1 VSETRVGGSAP
12 AAPTV
17 LRMVLGK
24 RLRQLREQ
32 AGVSF
37 DEAAR
42 AIEVTALTVRRMEK
56 AEVGLR
62 IPYVKEL
69 LRTYGVSDTEIEDF
83 LSLAREANQPG
94 WWHKFRDVLPEWF
107 SAYVSLE
114 SEAQVIRLYEPQYV
128 PGLLQTHD
136 YAAALLRVGFPNVS
150 PEDVDRRVALRLRR
164 QDLLVKPEA
173 PAIWAILDETV
184 LRRPV
189 GGSEVM
195 RAQIDRLVEAT
206 ERPKIRIQIMR
217 FAAGPHPGAY
227 GPFHYFRFGFSE
239 LPDIV
244 YTEGLAGAQYVD
256 QPAEVVTYLEVLDRM
271 SVQAEPVARTRD
283 ILAALRKEL

>member
-1 VSETRVGGSAP
+1 MSDNRSGGN
-12 AAPTV
+12 APTV

-37 DEAAR
+37 EDAAR
-42 AIEVTALTVRRMEK
+42 AIEVTPLTVRRIEK

-69 LRTYGVSDTEIEDF
+69 LRTYGVPAEEIDDF
-83 LSLAREANQPG
+83 LALAREANQPG
-94 WWHKFRDVLPEWF
+94 WWYKYRDVLPEWF

-114 SEAQVIRLYEPQYV
+114 SEASVIRLYEPHYV

-136 YAAALLRVGFPNVS
+136 YATALMRVGFPNES
-150 PEDVDRRVALRLRR
+150 KEDIERRVTLRLKR
-164 QDLLVKPEA
+164 QDLLAKPES
-173 PAIWAILDETV
+173 PAIWAILEENV

-189 GGSEVM
+189 GGREVM
-195 RAQIDRLVEAT
+195 RAQIDRLDEALDL
-206 ERPKIRIQIMR
+206 PKVRIQIISLDTG
-217 FAAGPHPGAY
+217 AHPGAY

-239 LPDIV
+239 LPDVV
-244 YTEGLAGAQYVD
+244 YTESLAGAVYVD
-256 QPAEVVTYLEVLDRM
+256 QPADVVSYLEVMDRM
-271 SVQAEPVARTRD
+271 SVQAEPVARTRA
-283 ILAALRKEL
+283 ILGELRKELDE

>member
-1 VSETRVGGSAP
+1 MSETRVGGSAP

-37 DEAAR
+37 DDAAR

-69 LRTYGVSDTEIEDF
+69 LRTYGVSGGEIEDF
-83 LSLAREANQPG
+83 LALAREANQPG

-114 SEAQVIRLYEPQYV
+114 SEAAVIRLYEPQYV

-136 YAAALLRVGFPNVS
+136 YAAALMRVGFPNATR
-150 PEDVDRRVALRLRR
+150 EDVDRRVALRLRR
-164 QDLLVKPEA
+164 QDLLAKPEA
-173 PAIWAILDETV
+173 PAVWAILDETV

-189 GGSEVM
+189 GGPEVM
-195 RAQIDRLVEAT
+195 RAQIDRLAEAT
-206 ERPKIRIQIMR
+206 DRPKVRIQIMR

-256 QPAEVVTYLEVLDRM
+256 QPADVVTYLEVLDRM

>member
-1 VSETRVGGSAP
+1 VSEARVGGSAP
-12 AAPTV
+12 TAPTV

-42 AIEVTALTVRRMEK
+42 AIEVTPLTVRRMEK

-69 LRTYGVSDTEIEDF
+69 LRTYGVRDTETDDF
-83 LSLAREANQPG
+83 LSLAREANRPG
-94 WWHKFRDVLPEWF
+94 WWHKFRDVLPDWF

-114 SEAQVIRLYEPQYV
+114 SEAAVIRLYEPQYV

-136 YAAALLRVGFPNVS
+136 YAAALLRVGFPNES
-150 PEDVDRRVALRLRR
+150 PADVDRRVALRLTR
-164 QDLLVKPEA
+164 QDLLAKPEA
-173 PAIWAILDETV
+173 PAVWAILDETV

-189 GGSEVM
+189 GGPEVM
-195 RAQIDRLVEAT
+195 RAQIDRLAEAT
-206 ERPKIRIQIMR
+206 ERPKVRIQIMR

-256 QPAEVVTYLEVLDRM
+256 QPADVVTYLEVLDRM

>member
-1 VSETRVGGSAP
+1 MSETRVGGSAP

-69 LRTYGVSDTEIEDF
+69 LRTYGVSANEIEDF

-114 SEAQVIRLYEPQYV
+114 SEAAVIRLYEPQYV
-128 PGLLQTHD
+128 PGLLQTRD
-136 YAAALLRVGFPNVS
+136 YAAALIRVGFPNASAEEV
-150 PEDVDRRVALRLRR
+150 ERHVTLRLRR

-184 LRRPV
+184 LRRAV
-189 GGSEVM
+189 GGPAVM
-195 RAQIDRLVEAT
+195 RAQIDRLAEAT
-206 ERPKIRIQIMR
+206 ERPKVRIQIMR

-256 QPAEVVTYLEVLDRM
+256 QPADVVTYLEVLDRM

-283 ILAALRKEL
+283 ILAELRKEL

>member
-1 VSETRVGGSAP
+1 MSETRVGGSAP

-136 YAAALLRVGFPNVS
+136 YAAALLRVGFPNAS

-189 GGSEVM
+189 GGPEVM

>member
-1 VSETRVGGSAP
+1 
-12 AAPTV
+12 
-17 LRMVLGK
+17 MVLGK

-42 AIEVTALTVRRMEK
+42 VIEVTALTVRRMEK

-62 IPYVKEL
+62 VPYVKEL
-69 LRTYGVSDTEIEDF
+69 LRTYGASTTEIDEF
-83 LSLAREANQPG
+83 ISLARKANRPG
-94 WWHKFRDVLPEWF
+94 WWHKFRDVLPDWF
-107 SAYVSLE
+107 SAFVSLE

-128 PGLLQTHD
+128 PGLLQTRD
-136 YAAALLRVGFPNVS
+136 YAAALMRVGFPNAGAD
-150 PEDVDRRVALRLRR
+150 EIERLVAPRLRR

-173 PAIWAILDETV
+173 PALWAILDETV

-189 GGSEVM
+189 GGREVM
-195 RAQIDRLVEAT
+195 RAQIDRLAEAT

-217 FAAGPHPGAY
+217 FAAGPHPGGY

-244 YTEGLAGAQYVD
+244 YTEGLAGAQYFD
-256 QPAEVVTYLEVLDRM
+256 QPVDVVTYLEVLDRM
-271 SVQAEPVARTRD
+271 SVQAEPVARTKD
-283 ILAALRKEL
+283 ILAELREEL

>member
-1 VSETRVGGSAP
+1 
-12 AAPTV
+12 
-17 LRMVLGK
+17 MVLGK

-69 LRTYGVSDTEIEDF
+69 LRTYGVSGAEIEDF

-114 SEAQVIRLYEPQYV
+114 SEAAVIRLYEPQYV

-136 YAAALLRVGFPNVS
+136 YAAALMRVGFPNAS

-173 PAIWAILDETV
+173 PAVWAILDETV

-189 GGSEVM
+189 GGPAVM
-195 RAQIDRLVEAT
+195 RAQLDRLAEAT
-206 ERPKIRIQIMR
+206 ERPKVRIQIMR
-217 FAAGPHPGAY
+217 FAAGPHPGAF

-256 QPAEVVTYLEVLDRM
+256 QPADVVTYLEVLDRM

>member
-1 VSETRVGGSAP
+1 MSDARSGGGSP
-12 AAPTV
+12 TAPTV

-24 RLRQLREQ
+24 RLRHLRER

-37 DEAAR
+37 EEAAR
-42 AIEVTALTVRRMEK
+42 VIEVTALTVRRMEK

-62 IPYVKEL
+62 VPYVKEL
-69 LRTYGVSDTEIEDF
+69 LRTYGVSAQETEDF
-83 LSLAREANQPG
+83 VALAREANKPG
-94 WWHKFRDVLPEWF
+94 WWYKYRDVLPDWF

-114 SEAQVIRLYEPQYV
+114 SEAAVIRLYEPQYV
-128 PGLLQTHD
+128 PGLLQTPD
-136 YAAALLRVGFPNVS
+136 YAAALLRVGFPNDS
-150 PEDVDRRVALRLRR
+150 EEEIARRVSLRLRR
-164 QDLLVKPEA
+164 QELLAKPDA
-173 PAIWAILDETV
+173 PAVWAVLEETV

-189 GGSEVM
+189 GGPDVM
-195 RAQIDRLVEAT
+195 RAQIDRLIEVLGGS
-206 ERPKIRIQIMR
+206 RVSIQIMP

-227 GPFHYFRFGFSE
+227 GPFHHFRFGFSE

-244 YTEGLAGAQYVD
+244 YTESLAGSEYFD
-256 QPAEVVTYLEVLDRM
+256 QPADVVTYLEVLDRM

>member
-1 VSETRVGGSAP
+1 MSETRSGGSTP

-37 DEAAR
+37 DDAAR

-69 LRTYGVSDTEIEDF
+69 LRTYGVSGTEIEGF
-83 LSLAREANQPG
+83 LALAREANQPG

-114 SEAQVIRLYEPQYV
+114 SEAAVIRLYEPQYV

-136 YAAALLRVGFPNVS
+136 YAAALMRVGFPNAS

-173 PAIWAILDETV
+173 PAVWAVLDETV

-189 GGSEVM
+189 GGPAVM
-195 RAQIDRLVEAT
+195 RAQIDRLAEAT
-206 ERPKIRIQIMR
+206 ERPKVRIQIMR

-256 QPAEVVTYLEVLDRM
+256 QPADVVTYLEVLDRM